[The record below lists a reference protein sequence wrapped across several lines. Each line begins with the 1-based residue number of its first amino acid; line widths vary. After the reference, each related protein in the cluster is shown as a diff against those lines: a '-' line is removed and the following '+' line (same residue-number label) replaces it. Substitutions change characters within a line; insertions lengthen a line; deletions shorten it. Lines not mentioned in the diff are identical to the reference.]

1 MFDANNHL
9 MYPSGL
15 WDGFWQQTG
24 WGRQPMREFRLTFTA
39 DRISGQGTDVVGLF
53 TITGTFDRTSGGVA
67 FRKQY
72 LGAHAVDYTGRP
84 DGEGSILGTW
94 TIDNGYAK
102 YEGSFL
108 IKPVIKRDEGW
119 DEIRE
124 IKPKG

>member
-1 MFDANNHL
+1 

-24 WGRQPMREFRLTFTA
+24 WGRQAMREFHLAFSS
-39 DRISGQGTDVVGLF
+39 DRISGQGTDVVGPF
-53 TITGTFDRTSGGVA
+53 TISGTLDRSTGGVA

-72 LGAHAVDYTGRP
+72 VGAHAVTYIGRP

-108 IKPVIKRDEGW
+108 IKPVVKRDEGW

-124 IKPKG
+124 IKPGG